1 MREYY
6 EMWWEQVTGPKRFTD
21 EIIKNIKNRIC
32 TILCVPDNL
41 PWENELRDVIIRN
54 NINNGEW
61 FEIIDGGIENI
72 TEVGNF
78 LLQKFADEKIKT
90 SYAYHSHNK
99 TVEKYLKE
107 NKVLSNRI
115 LWIKNISST
124 SVLKWIAF
132 LRKYKSSN
140 NNEGT
145 FILETNEQFNSTGTI
160 HVLKYFDFVTI
171 YDSHLFASIV
181 TSQSAN
187 KQLVY
192 QYITNLADSLCGMNV
207 ELIVEFIENTDFNG
221 DDISNNYRSYFDISE
236 DELTYKIWK
245 AQIQIAFPL
254 IEVAR
259 VNFVSKYEDLIKDCL
274 PIEQFGEIIENPYE
288 VELGTLIYLLSSK
301 YEEDEENRLVISYQD
316 YEDLHFL
323 HRIRNKLAHVKCCNT
338 NEIYTLLLND
348 FFTDIVSE
356 LNA

>member
-1 MREYY
+1 MRDYF

-21 EIIKNIKNRIC
+21 EIIKNIKNKVC
-32 TILCVPDNL
+32 TVLCVPNNL

-54 NINNGEW
+54 YINNGEW
-61 FEIIDGGIENI
+61 FEIIDDGIEDI
-72 TEVGNF
+72 TEVGKY

-90 SYAYHSHNK
+90 SYAYHSHN
-99 TVEKYLKE
+99 TAVEKYLKDNE
-107 NKVLSNRI
+107 VLSNRI

-124 SVLKWIAF
+124 SFLKWIAF

-145 FILETNEQFNSTGTI
+145 FILEVNEQYSSTGTI
-160 HVLKYFDFVTI
+160 SVLKYSDFVTI
-171 YDSHLFASIV
+171 YDAHLFASIV
-181 TSQSAN
+181 ASQSAN
-187 KQLVY
+187 EQLVH

-207 ELIVEFIENTDFNG
+207 ESIVEFIENTDFNE
-221 DDISNNYRSYFDISE
+221 DDIRDKYSSYFDISE
-236 DELTYKIWK
+236 NELTYKIWK

-274 PIEQFGEIIENPYE
+274 PLEQFGEIIENPYE

-301 YEEDEENRLVISYQD
+301 YEEDEDNRLVISYQD

-323 HRIRNKLAHVKCCNT
+323 HKVRNKLAHVKYCSNS
-338 NEIYTLLLND
+338 EIYTLLLNN
-348 FFTDIVSE
+348 FFDDNV
-356 LNA
+356 